1 MRALPVQI
9 TDENKVN
16 KVDLTALGAGV
27 YALKVDASG
36 STSPVS
42 GTVTAD
48 QGTAA
53 AVAGAWPVK
62 LTDGTDTALVTA
74 AGELNVL
81 ATAQPGVDIGD
92 VTVNN
97 AGGGAAV
104 NIQDGGNSITVDGT
118 VTANAGTN
126 LNTSLLAL
134 EAGGNLAA
142 AATSLAIMDDWDE
155 SDRAKVNPIVGQ
167 AGVQGGAGVVTA
179 LTQRIVRSVEA
190 TYSASVAGLVT
201 ALVATDIF
209 TITGSASKTVKITQI
224 QVAATG
230 NNNNVDL
237 DLIKRSAANTGGTS
251 TSRTAVPHDSTD
263 AAATATVL
271 AYTVNPTLGTPVG
284 TVRATNFATAS
295 AISPQADRVVFDFG
309 ASISKPI
316 VLRGTSQVL
325 AVNLNGNTIA
335 APAVDIS
342 VEWTEET

>member
-42 GTVTAD
+42 GTVTAE

-81 ATAQPGVDIGD
+81 ASAQPGVDIGD

-97 AGGGAAV
+97 AGGVAAV
-104 NIQDGGNSITVDGT
+104 NVQDGGNSLTVDGT

-237 DLIKRSAANTGGTS
+237 DLIKRSTANTGGTS

-284 TVRATNFATAS
+284 TVRATNFATSS

>member
-42 GTVTAD
+42 GTVTAE

-81 ATAQPGVDIGD
+81 ASAQPGVDIGD

-97 AGGGAAV
+97 AGGVAAV
-104 NIQDGGNSITVDGT
+104 NVQDGGNSLTVDGT
-118 VTANAGTN
+118 VTANAGTD

-237 DLIKRSAANTGGTS
+237 DLIKRSTANTGGTS